1 MSRPRAAPLALDSVI
16 VEGEGDLHGIGGYA
30 VQHAGKQGRRRRRNM
45 YVRESGLGEGRG
57 EEGGLNSKVEWR

>member
-1 MSRPRAAPLALDSVI
+1 MARALALDSVI

-30 VQHAGKQGRRRRRNM
+30 VQHAGKQGRRRRNM